1 MRPFFFEIGSLT
13 ISAYTALVDLGII
26 LGLLVTYLLARWR
39 KADPRGTVD
48 AALVVLLCGVIG
60 GRLAYVALHWPY
72 FGSHLREAFYL
83 WRGGLAFQ
91 GAFLGGVVGLL
102 GYSFWYRWS
111 FWRLADL
118 LVPGLALGQAIGW
131 VGCLLSGF
139 AYGLPTRGAW
149 AYELPDLYGI
159 TVFRFPTQAA
169 MSGLSLL
176 IFVLLMLLLWRI
188 SRPFPG
194 LIALLYLLLYSLGGF
209 VFEFTRGDETLYLGP
224 LRWSQIVEA
233 GEFLGAFLLLRYL
246 WRRAQRREERLSI
259 S

>member
-1 MRPFFFEIGSLT
+1 MRPLFFEIGGLT

-26 LGLLVTYLLARWR
+26 FGLLVTSLLARWR
-39 KADPRGTVD
+39 KADLWGMVD
-48 AALVVLLCGVIG
+48 AALVVLVCGVIG
-60 GRLAYVALHWPY
+60 SRLAYVALQWPY
-72 FGSHLREAFYL
+72 FSSHLRESFYL

-131 VGCLLSGF
+131 VGCLLSGC
-139 AYGLPTRGAW
+139 AYGLPARGTW

-159 TVFRFPTQAA
+159 TVFRFPTQAV
-169 MSGLSLL
+169 MSGVSLL
-176 IFVLLMLLLWRI
+176 IFMLLILLLWRTP
-188 SRPFPG
+188 RPFPG

-209 VFEFTRGDETLYLGP
+209 VLEFTRGDETLYLGP

-233 GEFLGAFLLLRYL
+233 GEFLGALILLRYL
-246 WRRAQRREERLSI
+246 WRRRQQQRERPPLS
-259 S
+259 

>member
-1 MRPFFFEIGSLT
+1 MRPLFFEIGGLT

-26 LGLLVTYLLARWR
+26 FGLLVTSLLARWR
-39 KADPRGTVD
+39 KADLWGMVD
-48 AALVVLLCGVIG
+48 AALVVLVCGVIG
-60 GRLAYVALHWPY
+60 SRLAYVALQWPY
-72 FGSHLREAFYL
+72 FSSHLRESFYL

-111 FWRLADL
+111 FWQLADL

-131 VGCLLSGF
+131 VGCLLSGC
-139 AYGLPTRGAW
+139 AYGLPARGTW

-159 TVFRFPTQAA
+159 TVFRFPTQAV
-169 MSGLSLL
+169 MSGVSLL
-176 IFVLLMLLLWRI
+176 IFMLLILLLWRTP
-188 SRPFPG
+188 RPFPG

-209 VFEFTRGDETLYLGP
+209 VLEFTRGDETLYLGP

-233 GEFLGAFLLLRYL
+233 GEFLGALILLRYL
-246 WRRAQRREERLSI
+246 WRRRQQQRERLPLS
-259 S
+259 

>member
-1 MRPFFFEIGSLT
+1 MRPLFFEIGGLT

-26 LGLLVTYLLARWR
+26 FGLLVTSLLAGWR
-39 KADPRGTVD
+39 KADLWGMVD
-48 AALVVLLCGVIG
+48 AALVVLVCGVIG
-60 GRLAYVALHWPY
+60 SRLAYVALQWPY
-72 FGSHLREAFYL
+72 FSSHLRESFYL

-131 VGCLLSGF
+131 VGCLLSGC
-139 AYGLPTRGAW
+139 AYGLPARGTW

-159 TVFRFPTQAA
+159 TVFRFPTQAV
-169 MSGLSLL
+169 MSGVSLL
-176 IFVLLMLLLWRI
+176 IFMLLILLLWRTP
-188 SRPFPG
+188 RPFPG

-209 VFEFTRGDETLYLGP
+209 VLEFTRGDETFYLGP

-233 GEFLGAFLLLRYL
+233 GEFLGALILLRYL
-246 WRRAQRREERLSI
+246 WRRRQQQRERPPLS
-259 S
+259 

>member
-13 ISAYTALVDLGII
+13 ISAYTALVDLGIV
-26 LGLLVTYLLARWR
+26 LGLLVTSLLARCR
-39 KADPRGTVD
+39 KADLWGTVD
-48 AALVVLLCGVIG
+48 AVLVVLVCGAIG

-72 FGSHLREAFYL
+72 FSSHLREAFYL

-102 GYSFWYRWS
+102 AYSFRYRWS

-131 VGCLLSGF
+131 AGCLLSGC
-139 AYGLPTRGAW
+139 AYGLPARGAW

-159 TVFRFPTQAA
+159 TVFRFPTQAV

-176 IFVLLMLLLWRI
+176 IFILLILLVWRI

-194 LIALLYLLLYSLGGF
+194 LIALIYLLLYSLGGF
-209 VFEFTRGDETLYLGP
+209 ILEFTRGDETLYLGL

-233 GEFLGAFLLLRYL
+233 GEFLGALLLLGYL
-246 WRRAQRREERLSI
+246 WKRAQRREERLPMA
-259 S
+259 